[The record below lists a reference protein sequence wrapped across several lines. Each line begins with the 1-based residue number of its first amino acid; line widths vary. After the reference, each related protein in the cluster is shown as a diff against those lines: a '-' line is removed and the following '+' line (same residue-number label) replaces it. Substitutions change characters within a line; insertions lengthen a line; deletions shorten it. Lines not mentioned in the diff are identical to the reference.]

1 VVGDPDRKQLTA
13 EGALLQRP
21 IERRSSL
28 FLRLIAT
35 ILFVAIAPELIFVL
49 LSLASKNSWAFVG
62 LRHSLLRLALVT
74 APMAIL
80 LALWTGRRLVRPIEH
95 LRRQALEKA
104 AAESPRAV
112 LDPERRDEV
121 GVLADAF
128 NVLLLALDK
137 KRTDNQAFVAELVHE
152 FKNPVAAV
160 RACADTL
167 QTTSLDHER
176 ATRLAR
182 VLHDS
187 AGKLDQLVTHFLE
200 LARAEAGMPNEE
212 RSTVDVAVLT
222 CALVDRMRDDT
233 RYGALHFRFEGPLDA
248 KSPLLVVGVQHRL
261 DALFR
266 ELLDNGA
273 SFAKD
278 GGTVSLS
285 VASSDGQVHV
295 VVKDDGPGILPEDL
309 ARVFE
314 RFFTRREGE
323 RRGTGLGLALVR
335 AVAEA
340 HGGSVVASSRPGEG
354 ASFEVRLPRA

>member
-1 VVGDPDRKQLTA
+1 VVGESQNLGPAAD
-13 EGALLQRP
+13 ALVQRP
-21 IERRSSL
+21 VERRSSL
-28 FLRLIAT
+28 LLRLVAT
-35 ILFVAIAPELIFVL
+35 IVFIAIAPELIVVVW
-49 LSLASKNSWAFVG
+49 SLADKNAWAFVG
-62 LRHSLLRLALVT
+62 LRHHLLRLALLT
-74 APMAIL
+74 APVAVL
-80 LALWTGRRLVRPIEH
+80 LGIYTGRRLVRPIEH

-104 AAESPRAV
+104 AAQSPRAV

-152 FKNPVAAV
+152 FKNPVAAI

-167 QTTSLDHER
+167 QSSPLDADR
-176 ATRLAR
+176 AARLAR

-212 RSTVDVAVLT
+212 RSRVDVAAMT
-222 CALVDRMRDDT
+222 SALVDRMRDDA
-233 RYGALHFRFEGPLDA
+233 RYGSLHFAFEGPRDA
-248 KSPLLVVGVQHRL
+248 SDPLCVVGVQHRL

-273 SFAKD
+273 SFAKAA
-278 GGTVSLS
+278 GKVSVSVSGFEGHVCVTVR
-285 VASSDGQVHV
+285 
-295 VVKDDGPGILPEDL
+295 DDGPGIPPEDVE
-309 ARVFE
+309 RVFE
-314 RFFTRREGE
+314 RFFTSRKGE

-340 HGGSVVASSRPGEG
+340 HGGSVVAASKPGQG